1 MTEKFTNKANCAEC
15 KDLPEG
21 EVVAGHNHVQI
32 NPDTNNISKTYS
44 EVADEFLLER
54 VDILAQEPVRD
65 FAKHLDSMPNLM
77 PHLELMV
84 MRKAREIDREMMLLL
99 IAEIPAE
106 KVKEI
111 AREVTERHKHTK
123 TSIT

>member
-1 MTEKFTNKANCAEC
+1 MT
-15 KDLPEG
+15 
-21 EVVAGHNHVQI
+21 
-32 NPDTNNISKTYS
+32 DTEEIKTDPNNISKTYT
-44 EVADEFLLER
+44 EVAKEWLKTEDH
-54 VDILAQEPVRD
+54 VDSPESGSDYDLVIS

-106 KVKEI
+106 RVKEI